1 MKKPIIKLNG
11 GNPVTI
17 SNECNK
23 TISYVTY
30 NEDRTKFINLDGSL
44 PQSYCETCL
53 TLKEKKSAIAKAK
66 AIIKSCETHEQLD
79 IANSFLM
86 NFLNI
91 YKDEE
96 AYAKLLEKQ
105 KKKYE
110 TLRNPQ

>member
-44 PQSYCETCL
+44 PQSYCDTCV
-53 TLKEKKSAIAKAK
+53 TLKAKKTAILKAK
-66 AIIKSCETHEQLD
+66 AIIKSCETIEQLD
-79 IANSFLM
+79 IANSFII
-86 NFLNI
+86 NFHNI
-91 YKDEE
+91 YNDEK
-96 AYAKLLEKQ
+96 AYAKLLQKQ
-105 KKKYE
+105 KEKCESLKIK
-110 TLRNPQ
+110 